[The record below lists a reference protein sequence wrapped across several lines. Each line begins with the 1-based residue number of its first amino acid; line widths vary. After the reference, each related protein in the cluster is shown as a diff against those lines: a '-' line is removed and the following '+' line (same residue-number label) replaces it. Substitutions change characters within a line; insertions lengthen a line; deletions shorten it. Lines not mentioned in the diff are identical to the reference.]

1 MTVTAYL
8 FDYTLN
14 VLCGGNRS
22 ECARRLEIRRPD
34 FNRMQQR
41 IEEGGVSVRAIEA
54 ILLLF
59 WREHLSLDQVLKGYL
74 QKIYPDGGAADDPQE
89 VSVRLLRD
97 EMILEWKTASSRMNL
112 FKAAETFMTQL
123 ERTFCSDDCRALR
136 GCKDECPC
144 KKFADLVDW
153 LRTELDRTSPQKQ
166 K

>member
-14 VLCGGNRS
+14 ILCGGNRS
-22 ECARRLEIRRPD
+22 ECARRLEIRRQD

-41 IEEGGVSVRAIEA
+41 IEEGGVSVRAIES

-59 WREHLSLDQVLKGYL
+59 WRENLSLDQVLKGYL
-74 QKIYPDGGAADDPQE
+74 AQHYPDGGVADDPPE
-89 VSVRLLRD
+89 VAVKLLRD
-97 EMILEWKTASSRMNL
+97 EMIHEWKSASSRMNL
-112 FKAAETFMTQL
+112 FKAAETFMIQL

-136 GCKDECPC
+136 GCREECPC
-144 KKFADLVDW
+144 RKFAAFVDW
-153 LRTELDRTSPQKQ
+153 LRIELERSYPQKQ

>member
-22 ECARRLEIRRPD
+22 ECARRLEIRRTD

-74 QKIYPDGGAADDPQE
+74 QKI
-89 VSVRLLRD
+89 
-97 EMILEWKTASSRMNL
+97 
-112 FKAAETFMTQL
+112 
-123 ERTFCSDDCRALR
+123 
-136 GCKDECPC
+136 
-144 KKFADLVDW
+144 
-153 LRTELDRTSPQKQ
+153 
-166 K
+166 